1 MSSLSFQWILFLT
14 LFVGQTIAVTKSS
27 SCTRPMGN
35 TAGVNINIRLLKS
48 SETNGWEHTSYQLKK
63 TTGDVPHE
71 IRESFRGT
79 GKIDDHSVCL
89 DTDHI
94 YSFEIGKIMMS
105 TELAEEEAMIG
116 AFVCGKFVSP
126 GENLSFRV
134 LTTGKCFVSTSAD
147 DRASLRTTLGDR
159 NNGGLVLQAMDGGGL
174 YSYPYSYSGAYMI
187 PPPSSQ
193 PNFKP
198 IVAAPKPPTIQPT
211 THTTTASLTAAS
223 SRSSTNL
230 LGLIA
235 LIAILPIGY
244 IFYYLTTKNK
254 EETSKEGFVKIPTD
268 INALPSMGSG
278 GGGGGVGLSLGKA
291 KKYIKVPMELGADSP
306 VKPPPAKF

>member
-14 LFVGQTIAVTKSS
+14 FFVAQTIAVTKTTS

-35 TAGVNINIRLLKS
+35 TAGVNVNIRLLKS

-71 IRESFRGT
+71 IRESFHGT

-134 LTTGKCFVSTSAD
+134 LTTGKCFVSTSD

-159 NNGGLVLQAMDGGGL
+159 NDGGLVLQAMDGGGL

-198 IVAAPKPPTIQPT
+198 IAEAPKPPTIQPT
-211 THTTTASLTAAS
+211 AHITTASLTTVS

-235 LIAILPIGY
+235 LVAILPIGY

-254 EETSKEGFVKIPTD
+254 EGSSKEGFVKIPTD
-268 INALPSMGSG
+268 NHALPSIGTG
-278 GGGGGVGLSLGKA
+278 GGSVGLGLGKA

-306 VKPPPAKF
+306 VKAPPAKF